1 MALTNTVQEGDELQK
16 ETIIAQ
22 ELTSYSLIERFDNAC
37 CRLLANKPILAWL
50 APVYGGRLPGL
61 FH

>member
-22 ELTSYSLIERFDNAC
+22 ELTSYSLIERSDYAC
-37 CRLLANKPILAWL
+37 CRLLAN
-50 APVYGGRLPGL
+50 
-61 FH
+61 